1 MSSEEGGN
9 IVQIFSWG
17 NAKYFY
23 LVTSF
28 SPSLFHCSYK
38 HAIDGLIRVG
48 KEEGVKKLF
57 NGVDWATGR
66 AVGEE

>member
-1 MSSEEGGN
+1 ML
-9 IVQIFSWG
+9 V
-17 NAKYFY
+17 KYFY
-23 LVTSF
+23 LVTSP

>member
-1 MSSEEGGN
+1 MIVSTKY
-9 IVQIFSWG
+9 VQIHHF
-17 NAKYFY
+17 
-23 LVTSF
+23 
-28 SPSLFHCSYK
+28 SYK
-38 HAIDGLIRVG
+38 HAIDGLIRVS